1 MVMYA
6 TLKNSYISVKKTY
19 KLIIRCSFK
28 SNHGYLV
35 GILRS

>member
-6 TLKNSYISVKKTY
+6 TLKSPYISVKKIY
-19 KLIIRCSFK
+19 GLIIRCSFN